1 MDGDRLKRLRKERK
15 LTQTEL
21 GNIINVTKVSI
32 SGYENGDRTP
42 DTDNLRRLADFFGV
56 TTDYLLGRSDDP
68 NLTEKEDN
76 NKIMVNENEL
86 MNLIKDSQLKYK
98 GRTLS
103 KEEKEQ
109 VEQMLSILLNKKDTD

>member
-109 VEQMLSILLNKKDTD
+109 VEQMLSILLNKKSTD